1 MSGFS
6 TIKPKQAGRKDEVKI
21 DDVLGIFKFPEGEFA
36 EVRFIPGPIL
46 ALKQHWI
53 KIRGGKDKR
62 EIKVPRWCIAFDPA
76 TEGPNGKK
84 CPYCELSTGQDGA
97 QQESIKYYANAI
109 IRDMQENEPRKKVA
123 PSKEERKSG
132 FIQAGSKAFTPIR
145 VVALTPT
152 LAQKLQD
159 LEQLNMHKDKKT
171 SKKKSFPLSHPVY
184 GKDVSIKFDNSKAGS
199 DKYNVVPGEKTKL
212 TDEEKEYLVW
222 NLNPDVLDK
231 LGLKSEKE
239 AKEDFKRMDV
249 IGGDEPEDDD
259 DDDDSGGRRLGAK
272 GKKAAKGKGKSRDD
286 DEDDED
292 DDDEDDRPSKKS
304 KAKKPSRFDDD
315 DDEDDDDDD
324 SDDDEDDDDDDR
336 PSKKSKSKGKKPS
349 KGKGKKSSFDDDDDD
364 DDDEDDDD
372 DDDDD
377 RPSKKSKSK
386 SKSKDKK
393 PAKGKAKK
401 SSFDDDDDD
410 DDDDEPPV
418 KKKKKKK

>member
-21 DDVLGIFKFPEGEFA
+21 DDVLGLFKFPEGEFV
-36 EVRFIPGPIL
+36 EMRFVPGPIL

-109 IRDMQENEPRKKVA
+109 IRDMQENEPRKKVK

-132 FIQAGSKAFTPIR
+132 FIQAGSKAFTPVR
-145 VVALTPT
+145 VVGLTPT
-152 LAQKLQD
+152 LAQKMQD
-159 LEQLNMHKDKKT
+159 LEELNTHKDKKT
-171 SKKKSFPLSHPVY
+171 GKKKSFPLSHPVY

-222 NLNPDVLDK
+222 NLNPDVLK
-231 LGLKSEKE
+231 LLGLKSEKE
-239 AKEDFKRMDV
+239 AAEDFKRMEI

-259 DDDDSGGRRLGAK
+259 DEDSGGRRLGS
-272 GKKAAKGKGKSRDD
+272 KKKKPAKGKSRDEDDDD
-286 DEDDED
+286 DEDDEDDGDDRPSKSKAKGKKKPSRFDDDEEDDDDSDDDED
-292 DDDEDDRPSKKS
+292 DDDEDDRPSKSKS
-304 KAKKPSRFDDD
+304 KKPV
-315 DDEDDDDDD
+315 
-324 SDDDEDDDDDDR
+324 
-336 PSKKSKSKGKKPS
+336 KGKKPS
-349 KGKGKKSSFDDDDDD
+349 RFDDDDDD

-372 DDDDD
+372 DDEDD
-377 RPSKKSKSK
+377 RPAKKSKSK
-386 SKSKDKK
+386 SKSKK
-393 PAKGKAKK
+393 PAKGKK

-410 DDDDEPPV
+410 DEDDEPPA

>member
-62 EIKVPRWCIAFDPA
+62 EIKVPRWCIAFDPV

-159 LEQLNMHKDKKT
+159 LEQLNTHKDKKT
-171 SKKKSFPLSHPVY
+171 GKKKSFPLSHPVY

-259 DDDDSGGRRLGAK
+259 DDEDSGGRRLGAK

-286 DEDDED
+286 DDEDDE
-292 DDDEDDRPSKKS
+292 DDEDDRPSKKS

-315 DDEDDDDDD
+315 EDEDE
-324 SDDDEDDDDDDR
+324 DE
-336 PSKKSKSKGKKPS
+336 
-349 KGKGKKSSFDDDDDD
+349 
-364 DDDEDDDD
+364 DEDDDD

-386 SKSKDKK
+386 KPAKGKGKKSSFDDDDDDDDDDDEDDDDDDRPSKKSKSKSKGKK

-401 SSFDDDDDD
+401 SSFDDEDDDD
-410 DDDDEPPV
+410 EDDEPPV